1 MWCTILDRFCNQC
14 YICSLARSLRFK
26 FSPPRLT
33 SFPHPHTPRSA
44 LPSALVKLDLCN
56 NNIGPKG
63 ANAIAKLRALKH
75 DPSTVLGGTMGSA
88 LRPTASSGGLRC
100 LLLRGGGLGAE
111 GSKLLAAG
119 LKLSCCL
126 QHLDISR
133 NLISSDGKIAIG
145 EWCSEYTRNIHRVYN
160 EYTRNIHG
168 VYS

>member
-1 MWCTILDRFCNQC
+1 MFKILDRFANSV
-14 YICSLARSLRFK
+14 IFARSLAHFTSNYLLPA
-26 FSPPRLT
+26 SPH
-33 SFPHPHTPRSA
+33 FHTPLPPPPTPIPRSA

-75 DPSTVLGGTMGSA
+75 DPSMVLGGTMGSA
-88 LRPTASSGGLRC
+88 LKLTASSGGLRC

-145 EWCSEYTRNIHRVYN
+145 E
-160 EYTRNIHG
+160 
-168 VYS
+168 